1 MMPVKKERTQ
11 IMNKERRAEI
21 QDVLKTLDNITAE
34 LEDLQSS
41 IENIKDE
48 EQDYL
53 DNIPE
58 NLQESDRYHKSE
70 EAIENLE
77 SACDTIEDTVE
88 NQMYE
93 ARTFLENAME

>member
-1 MMPVKKERTQ
+1 MPVKKERTQ
-11 IMNKERRAEI
+11 IMNKERRTEI
-21 QDVLKTLDNITAE
+21 QDVLKTLDNITAK

-48 EQDYL
+48 EQEYL

-77 SACDTIEDTVE
+77 SAYDTVEDTIE

-93 ARTFLENAME
+93 TRTFLENAME

>member
-1 MMPVKKERTQ
+1 
-11 IMNKERRAEI
+11 MNKERRAEI

-48 EQDYL
+48 EQEYL

-77 SACDTIEDTVE
+77 NACDTIEDTVE